1 MNPDIS
7 SNTFIAGQRWASSLE
22 PELGLGIVESIGE
35 QSVDIFF
42 PACEET
48 RRYSLDTPPL
58 YRVNFQAG
66 CTIQCDD
73 TTEFII
79 KRVSES
85 GGLLTYHGDDKVL
98 LEQDLHSGMSDR
110 GPEERLLRG
119 QTSDNALFDLR
130 LTAMNMIFH
139 WRKSPVR
146 GLFGGKI
153 DLIPHQMYVA
163 HEVSNRQLPR
173 VLLADEVGLGKTI
186 EACLILNRML
196 VCGRA
201 NRILIILPD
210 SLVNQWFVELL
221 RRFNHWFSIFDEER
235 CVAIEAAQ
243 TDFNPFED
251 DQLIIASIDWLAESG
266 KRTKQVTQAPWDLL
280 IVDEAHHLQYHPDKP
295 SAQYQLVEALG
306 QRAGSLLLLTAT
318 PQQLGLQ
325 SHFAR
330 LRLLDPNRFS
340 DFEVFKEE
348 TANYEPVAKLCQKII
363 ANEDLRK
370 SELDQFPATNAILA
384 KVNSELANGK
394 KLTKS
399 TRADLIRDIADRHGT
414 GRVLFRNTRKTI
426 RGFPKRLAK
435 LRPLGFGA
443 TDQDSENNRAEFDF
457 DIGLTKKEP
466 KYNFADDQRI
476 VWLVSLLRK
485 NADEKFLLICR
496 SKNKACAVE
505 DAVRCKINLK
515 TAIFHEELTLIQRDR
530 NAAWFAEA
538 DGAKLL
544 ICSEIGSEG
553 RNFQFCRHLVFF
565 DLPLNPE
572 LIEQRIGRL
581 DRIGQKNDIIIH
593 MPYHKL
599 GNREILAKWLHFGLN
614 AIEESILGGQ
624 TIFKEYEERLY
635 RAFSGSTGKLEQ
647 LISDT
652 AESRKKLKVKLQDG
666 MDQLLEINSHSS
678 AVSSDLIQQIQYGE
692 KSVELED
699 FTLKLFDFMGLGIDD
714 IAPHT
719 YRITNAHR
727 LPINFPNNRDG
738 VISLTF
744 DRTRA
749 VSREDLVYV
758 SWDHPIMSACVEQL
772 LGSNDGTSV
781 FAHWDTNSAPSLLIE
796 SIFILEC
803 LAPSK
808 LNADRFLPPTP
819 IRVVIN
825 HHGKPELNTD
835 GRFISLPKEMKNG
848 PAHLIPEFGQL
859 NKLIPP
865 MVETGEQLASEQ
877 ATELKQHTVA
887 DMRKKLSAEINRLET
902 LAKINMNIRLG
913 EISLLKEERKKL
925 EQCLGQARSRL
936 DSIRLIWKG
945 SMERLQN

>member
-1 MNPDIS
+1 MNVDIS

-48 RRYSLDTPPL
+48 RRYSLESPPL

-73 TTEFII
+73 STELII

-85 GGLLTYHGDDKVL
+85 GGLLTYHGENKVL
-98 LEQDLHSGMSDR
+98 LEQYLHSGMSDR

-130 LTAMNMIFH
+130 LTAMNMMFD

-235 CVAIEAAQ
+235 CIAIEAAQ

-251 DQLIIASIDWLAESG
+251 DQLIIASIDWLAESA

-280 IVDEAHHLQYHPDKP
+280 IVDEAHHLQCHPDKP

-306 QRAGSLLLLTAT
+306 QSAGSLLLLTAT

-330 LRLLDPNRFS
+330 LRLLDPDRFS
-340 DFEVFKEE
+340 DFETFKEE

-363 ANEDLRK
+363 ANEDLKK
-370 SELDQFPATNAILA
+370 SELDQFPTTNAILA

-399 TRADLIRDIADRHGT
+399 TRAELIRDIADRHGT

-435 LRPLGFGA
+435 LRPLGFDA
-443 TDQDSENNRAEFDF
+443 TGQDSKNNRAEFDF

-466 KYNFADDQRI
+466 RYNFADDQRI
-476 VWLVSLLRK
+476 EWLVSLLRK
-485 NADEKFLLICR
+485 NADDKFLLICR

-505 DAVRCKINLK
+505 AVVRSKINLK
-515 TAIFHEELTLIQRDR
+515 IAIFHEELTLIQRDR
-530 NAAWFAEA
+530 NAAWFAEE

-565 DLPLNPE
+565 DLHLNPE

-593 MPYHKL
+593 IPYHKL
-599 GNREILAKWLHFGLN
+599 GNRGILAKWLHFGLN
-614 AIEESILGGQ
+614 AIEESVLGGQ
-624 TIFKEYEERLY
+624 TIFKEYEDRLY
-635 RAFSGSTGKLEQ
+635 REFSGSTGKLDQ

-678 AVSSDLIQQIQYGE
+678 AVSSDLIQQIQHTE
-692 KSVELED
+692 KSMELEE
-699 FTLKLFDFMGLGIDD
+699 FTLRLFDFMGLGIDD
-714 IAPHT
+714 IAPQT

-727 LPINFPNNRDG
+727 LPINFPSNRDG
-738 VISLTF
+738 VVSLTF

-772 LGSNDGTSV
+772 LGSNDGTAV
-781 FAHWDTNSAPSLLIE
+781 FVHWDTNSAPSLLIE
-796 SIFILEC
+796 FIFILEC

-825 HHGKPELNTD
+825 HHGKAELNAD
-835 GRFISLPKEMKNG
+835 ERFVSLPKQMKNG

-865 MVETGEQLASEQ
+865 MVEAGEQLASEQ
-877 ATELKQHTVA
+877 ATKLKQHTVA
-887 DMRKKLSAEINRLET
+887 TMRKKLSAEINRLET
-902 LAKINMNIRLG
+902 LAKINMNVRLG
-913 EISLLKEERKKL
+913 EISLLKEEQKKL
-925 EQCLGQARSRL
+925 VQCLGQARSRL

>member
-1 MNPDIS
+1 M
-7 SNTFIAGQRWASSLE
+7 
-22 PELGLGIVESIGE
+22 
-35 QSVDIFF
+35 
-42 PACEET
+42 
-48 RRYSLDTPPL
+48 
-58 YRVNFQAG
+58 
-66 CTIQCDD
+66 
-73 TTEFII
+73 
-79 KRVSES
+79 
-85 GGLLTYHGDDKVL
+85 
-98 LEQDLHSGMSDR
+98 
-110 GPEERLLRG
+110 
-119 QTSDNALFDLR
+119 
-130 LTAMNMIFH
+130 
-139 WRKSPVR
+139 
-146 GLFGGKI
+146 
-153 DLIPHQMYVA
+153 
-163 HEVSNRQLPR
+163 
-173 VLLADEVGLGKTI
+173 
-186 EACLILNRML
+186 
-196 VCGRA
+196 
-201 NRILIILPD
+201 
-210 SLVNQWFVELL
+210 
-221 RRFNHWFSIFDEER
+221 
-235 CVAIEAAQ
+235 
-243 TDFNPFED
+243 
-251 DQLIIASIDWLAESG
+251 
-266 KRTKQVTQAPWDLL
+266 
-280 IVDEAHHLQYHPDKP
+280 
-295 SAQYQLVEALG
+295 
-306 QRAGSLLLLTAT
+306 
-318 PQQLGLQ
+318 
-325 SHFAR
+325 
-330 LRLLDPNRFS
+330 
-340 DFEVFKEE
+340 
-348 TANYEPVAKLCQKII
+348 
-363 ANEDLRK
+363 
-370 SELDQFPATNAILA
+370 
-384 KVNSELANGK
+384 
-394 KLTKS
+394 
-399 TRADLIRDIADRHGT
+399 
-414 GRVLFRNTRKTI
+414 
-426 RGFPKRLAK
+426 
-435 LRPLGFGA
+435 
-443 TDQDSENNRAEFDF
+443 
-457 DIGLTKKEP
+457 
-466 KYNFADDQRI
+466 
-476 VWLVSLLRK
+476 
-485 NADEKFLLICR
+485 
-496 SKNKACAVE
+496 
-505 DAVRCKINLK
+505 
-515 TAIFHEELTLIQRDR
+515 
-530 NAAWFAEA
+530 
-538 DGAKLL
+538 
-544 ICSEIGSEG
+544 
-553 RNFQFCRHLVFF
+553 FF
-565 DLPLNPE
+565 DLHLNPE

-902 LAKINMNIRLG
+902 LAKINMNVRPG
-913 EISLLKEERKKL
+913 EISLLKEEQKKL

-936 DSIRLIWKG
+936 DSIRLVWKG

>member
-1 MNPDIS
+1 
-7 SNTFIAGQRWASSLE
+7 
-22 PELGLGIVESIGE
+22 
-35 QSVDIFF
+35 
-42 PACEET
+42 
-48 RRYSLDTPPL
+48 
-58 YRVNFQAG
+58 
-66 CTIQCDD
+66 
-73 TTEFII
+73 
-79 KRVSES
+79 
-85 GGLLTYHGDDKVL
+85 
-98 LEQDLHSGMSDR
+98 
-110 GPEERLLRG
+110 
-119 QTSDNALFDLR
+119 
-130 LTAMNMIFH
+130 MNMIFH

-251 DQLIIASIDWLAESG
+251 DQLIIASIDWLAESA

-280 IVDEAHHLQYHPDKP
+280 IVDEAHHLQYHPYKP

-340 DFEVFKEE
+340 DFELFKEE

-384 KVNSELANGK
+384 KVKSELANGK

-435 LRPLGFGA
+435 LSPLGFGA

-466 KYNFADDQRI
+466 RYNFTDDQRI

-565 DLPLNPE
+565 DLHLNPE

-635 RAFSGSTGKLEQ
+635 RAFSGSTGKLDQ

-652 AESRKKLKVKLQDG
+652 VESRKKLKVKLQDG

-678 AVSSDLIQQIQYGE
+678 TVSSDLIQQIQYSE

-699 FTLKLFDFMGLGIDD
+699 FTLRLFDFMGIGIDD
-714 IAPHT
+714 IAPQT

-727 LPINFPNNRDG
+727 LPINFPSNRDG
-738 VISLTF
+738 VVSLTF

-781 FAHWDTNSAPSLLIE
+781 FVHWDTNSAPSLLIE
-796 SIFILEC
+796 SIYILEC

-825 HHGKPELNTD
+825 HHGKPELNAD
-835 GRFISLPKEMKNG
+835 ERFVSLPKQMKNG

-865 MVETGEQLASEQ
+865 MIEASEQLASEQ
-877 ATELKQHTVA
+877 AMELKQHTAA

-902 LAKINMNIRLG
+902 LAKINMNVRSG
-913 EISLLKEERKKL
+913 EISLLKEEQKKL
-925 EQCLGQARSRL
+925 GQCLGQARSRL